1 MHKQA
6 IERARLNILVSNT
19 PFLLTVRQGQHE
31 MVLYLFSPLFGNV
44 RQTKGYRMKDG
55 TFLKTDYNTT
65 LIISIE
71 LDNET

>member
-1 MHKQA
+1 
-6 IERARLNILVSNT
+6 
-19 PFLLTVRQGQHE
+19 